1 MLIHKYVKTLRQVEQ
16 LKDEI
21 FRQRQEFERQIHL
34 QLVHITDL
42 RDEYQ
47 TELESKDVAYRTALR
62 KIHEE
67 AFHAGALSER
77 NAMRSKPELMLRISP
92 CIQLVQQ
99 AGWMR
104 VKRSCEFCLHYQ
116 VMLRGTPWLEP
127 HVQLLESQVVVDAKH
142 EWDILLKKA
151 REMTE
156 AVIQGN
162 LDGAG
167 VGYLVELSESI
178 VINKLSAER
187 TLLESISLESSNT
200 ARAALDETL
209 PQLP

>member
-67 AFHAGALSER
+67 AFHAGVLSER
-77 NAMRSKPELMLRISP
+77 NAMRSKPELMLRVAP

-99 AGWMR
+99 AG
-104 VKRSCEFCLHYQ
+104 
-116 VMLRGTPWLEP
+116 
-127 HVQLLESQVVVDAKH
+127 LLQSA
-142 EWDILLKKA
+142 
-151 REMTE
+151 
-156 AVIQGN
+156 
-162 LDGAG
+162 
-167 VGYLVELSESI
+167 I
-178 VINKLSAER
+178 VSSAC
-187 TLLESISLESSNT
+187 IIK
-200 ARAALDETL
+200 
-209 PQLP
+209 